1 MKMYN
6 ECYKE
11 LEQII
16 NEHAVNKR
24 SFTLIVKKGGS
35 VVLTPTKNLHEDK
48 TIIKIGARI
57 LSILTSPST
66 VSSAWNSYI
75 QVQKKETNNTIRIQ
89 FDTFILALD
98 FLYIIGAIEYEDDLM
113 WRVKNDKENL
123 QHIKH
128 V

>member
-1 MKMYN
+1 MYN

-16 NEHAVNKR
+16 NVRAEKKNF
-24 SFTLIVKKGGS
+24 SLIVNKGGS

-66 VSSAWNSYI
+66 VSYAWNSYI
-75 QVQKKETNNTIRIQ
+75 QVQEQETNNTIRIQ
-89 FDTFILALD
+89 FDTFI
-98 FLYIIGAIEYEDDLM
+98 
-113 WRVKNDKENL
+113 
-123 QHIKH
+123 
-128 V
+128 

>member
-1 MKMYN
+1 MYN
-6 ECYKE
+6 ECYRE
-11 LEQII
+11 LEKII
-16 NEHAVNKR
+16 NVSDTKKMF
-24 SFTLIVKKGGS
+24 SLIVNKGGS

-66 VSSAWNSYI
+66 VSYAWNSYI
-75 QVQKKETNNTIRIQ
+75 QVQERETNNTIRIQ
-89 FDTFILALD
+89 LDTFILALD
-98 FLYIIGAIEYEDDLM
+98 FLYVIGAIEYEDDLM
-113 WRVKNDKENL
+113 WRVKYDKENL